1 MDQCGKGLS
10 ISQVTASVVSLSR
23 TESQNSRDTLILYRK
38 DTTGRQEMVNET
50 RLPPLRYT
58 FVTLDNPSVQLQTAL
73 ILKSLRMKKERDSS
87 VV

>member
-1 MDQCGKGLS
+1 
-10 ISQVTASVVSLSR
+10 
-23 TESQNSRDTLILYRK
+23 
-38 DTTGRQEMVNET
+38 MVNET

-58 FVTLDNPSVQLQTAL
+58 FVTLNNPSVQLQTAL

>member
-10 ISQVTASVVSLSR
+10 IAQVTVSVVSLSR